1 MLNHLRGLF
10 AAGATATSKEPSEQL
25 ATALLLI
32 EMARA
37 DFEFA
42 EVERTHIE
50 TLLAEH
56 FGITSDDIVTLMT
69 QAREHAQQ
77 ATSLY
82 DYVKVLNQRLLPE
95 SKLKIMELLWRV
107 AHADGHVDKYE
118 EHLLRKLADLLYV
131 SNADYIQAKLMAIG
145 VLP

>member
-1 MLNHLRGLF
+1 
-10 AAGATATSKEPSEQL
+10 
-25 ATALLLI
+25 
-32 EMARA
+32 
-37 DFEFA
+37 
-42 EVERTHIE
+42 
-50 TLLAEH
+50 
-56 FGITSDDIVTLMT
+56 MT